1 MDLNLQWHGEVFGKR
16 AVEALKK
23 NNFNADFFS
32 TREELIKRLLELIPE
47 KDIIG
52 VGGSTTVQ
60 NLGILEILS
69 KRGNLILDHNKAG
82 LSPEKVL
89 NLRRKQLICDTFMT
103 GSNAITLDGKLVNTD
118 GVGNRVASM
127 IFGPKQVIIL
137 AGTNK
142 IVKDEGE
149 GRKRIRTIAAPI
161 NNKRLNKPN
170 PCTVTGECMDCQG
183 PTRICNITTILEKRP
198 SLTPFSVFIINE
210 KLGF

>member
-23 NNFNADFFS
+23 NNFNADFFI

-47 KDIIG
+47 KDVIG

-60 NLGILEILS
+60 NLGILEILA

-82 LSPEKVL
+82 LSPEEVL
-89 NLRRKQLICDTFMT
+89 NLRRKQLTCDTFMT

-142 IVKDEGE
+142 IVKDEE
-149 GRKRIRTIAAPI
+149 EARKRIRTIAAPI

-183 PTRICNITTILEKRP
+183 PTRICNITTILKKKP
-198 SLTPFSVFIINE
+198 SLTPFSVFILNE
-210 KLGF
+210 ELGF

>member
-32 TREELIKRLLELIPE
+32 TREELIKRILEMIPE
-47 KDIIG
+47 KDVIG

-60 NLGILEILS
+60 NLGILEILA

-82 LSPEKVL
+82 LSPEEVL
-89 NLRRKQLICDTFMT
+89 NLRRKQLTCDTFIT
-103 GSNAITLDGKLVNTD
+103 GSNSITLDGKLVNTD

-142 IVKDEGE
+142 IVKDEE
-149 GRKRIRTIAAPI
+149 EARKRIRTIAAPI
-161 NNKRLNKPN
+161 NSKRLNRPN

-183 PTRICNITTILEKRP
+183 PTRICNITTILKKRP

-210 KLGF
+210 ELGF

>member
-32 TREELIKRLLELIPE
+32 TREELIKRILEMIPE
-47 KDIIG
+47 KDVIG

-60 NLGILEILS
+60 NLGILEILA

-82 LSPEKVL
+82 LSPEEVL
-89 NLRRKQLICDTFMT
+89 NLRRKQLTCDTFIT
-103 GSNAITLDGKLVNTD
+103 GSNSITLDGKLVNTD

-142 IVKDEGE
+142 IVKDEE
-149 GRKRIRTIAAPI
+149 EARKRIRTIAAPI
-161 NNKRLNKPN
+161 NSKRLNKPN

-183 PTRICNITTILEKRP
+183 PTRICNITTILKKRP

-210 KLGF
+210 ELGF

>member
-1 MDLNLQWHGEVFGKR
+1 MDSNLQWHGEVFGKR
-16 AVEALKK
+16 VVEALKK

-60 NLGILEILS
+60 NLGILEILA

-82 LSPEKVL
+82 LSSEEVL
-89 NLRRKQLICDTFMT
+89 NLRRKQLTCDTFMT

-142 IVKDEGE
+142 IVKDEE
-149 GRKRIRTIAAPI
+149 EARRRIKTIAAPI
-161 NNKRLNKPN
+161 NNKRLNRPN

-210 KLGF
+210 ELGF

>member
-82 LSPEKVL
+82 LSPEEVL
-89 NLRRKQLICDTFMT
+89 NLRRKQLTCDTFIT

-149 GRKRIRTIAAPI
+149 ARKRIRTIAAPI

-210 KLGF
+210 ELGF

>member
-32 TREELIKRLLELIPE
+32 TREELIKRILETIPE
-47 KDIIG
+47 KDVIG

-60 NLGILEILS
+60 NLGILEILA

-82 LSPEKVL
+82 LSPEEVL
-89 NLRRKQLICDTFMT
+89 NLRRKQLTCDTFIT
-103 GSNAITLDGKLVNTD
+103 GSNSITLDGKLVNTD

-142 IVKDEGE
+142 IVKDEE
-149 GRKRIRTIAAPI
+149 EARKRIRTIAAPI
-161 NNKRLNKPN
+161 NNKRLNRPN

-183 PTRICNITTILEKRP
+183 PTRICNITTILKKRP

-210 KLGF
+210 ELGF

>member
-32 TREELIKRLLELIPE
+32 TREELIKRILEMIPK
-47 KDIIG
+47 KDVIG

-60 NLGILEILS
+60 NLGILEILA

-82 LSPEKVL
+82 LSPEEVL
-89 NLRRKQLICDTFMT
+89 NLRRKQLTCDTFIT
-103 GSNAITLDGKLVNTD
+103 GSNSITLDGKLVNTD

-142 IVKDEGE
+142 IVKDEE
-149 GRKRIRTIAAPI
+149 EARKRIRTIAAPI
-161 NNKRLNKPN
+161 NNKRLNRPN
-170 PCTVTGECMDCQG
+170 PCTVTGECMNCQG
-183 PTRICNITTILEKRP
+183 PTRICNITTILKKRP

-210 KLGF
+210 ELGF

>member
-1 MDLNLQWHGEVFGKR
+1 MDSNLQWHGEVFGKR

-32 TREELIKRLLELIPE
+32 TREDLIKKLLELIPE
-47 KDIIG
+47 KDVIG

-60 NLGILEILS
+60 NLGILEILA

-82 LSPEKVL
+82 LSPEEVL
-89 NLRRKQLICDTFMT
+89 NLRRKQLTCDTFMT

-142 IVKDEGE
+142 IVKDEE
-149 GRKRIRTIAAPI
+149 EARKRIRTIAAPI
-161 NNKRLNKPN
+161 NNKRLNRPN

-183 PTRICNITTILEKRP
+183 PTRICNITTILKKRP

-210 KLGF
+210 ELGF

>member
-1 MDLNLQWHGEVFGKR
+1 M
-16 AVEALKK
+16 
-23 NNFNADFFS
+23 
-32 TREELIKRLLELIPE
+32 IPE
-47 KDIIG
+47 KDVIG

-60 NLGILEILS
+60 NLGILEILA

-82 LSPEKVL
+82 LSPEEVL
-89 NLRRKQLICDTFMT
+89 NLRRKQLTCDTFIT
-103 GSNAITLDGKLVNTD
+103 GSNSITLDGKLVNTD

-142 IVKDEGE
+142 IVKDEE
-149 GRKRIRTIAAPI
+149 EARKRIRTIAAPI
-161 NNKRLNKPN
+161 NNKRLNRPN

-183 PTRICNITTILEKRP
+183 PTRICNITTILKKRP

-210 KLGF
+210 ELGF